1 MIDDLITWL
10 RAQIDDDERGANAA
24 LAGQADPENGWT
36 ASRTPGLPGVGIAPH
51 VGHIHEDVQ
60 AAHVVRWNPA
70 RVLREVEAKRRI
82 VRECENQAAWESTTG
97 RKYPA
102 TTAWALA
109 VTTLRVLALPYVDRP
124 GYQEGWK
131 P

>member
-1 MIDDLITWL
+1 MDDLITWL
-10 RAQIDDDERGANAA
+10 REQINGDERGAQAA
-24 LAGQADPENGWT
+24 LSGQADPENGWVE
-36 ASRTPGLPGVGIAPH
+36 SRTAGFAGVGIAPH

-70 RVLREVEAKRRI
+70 RVLREVAAKRTI

-109 VTTLRVLALPYVDRP
+109 VTTLRVLALPYSDRP
-124 GYQEGWK
+124 GYREDWK